1 MQFLLAAL
9 SKGRTLSPNNE
20 RRHPAA
26 QPTGRVAFRRCDRAD
41 LLCVAA
47 KDWPKRMQNPAAKR
61 HKYTDRISGE
71 EQCGWSELSSRLA
84 KISITQ
90 NKNLAVLAKNEA
102 YAPRSLSSE

>member
-1 MQFLLAAL
+1 
-9 SKGRTLSPNNE
+9 
-20 RRHPAA
+20 
-26 QPTGRVAFRRCDRAD
+26 
-41 LLCVAA
+41 
-47 KDWPKRMQNPAAKR
+47 MQNPAAKR

-102 YAPRSLSSE
+102 YAPRSLSSETAPATWLHVHPGNAPRRPNQMSLQPDDFEAMLLRANRAAT